1 MGEGLGAGRLDLGGG
16 AGGWGSRVSGRGW
29 GLGLLQLFPFTPAE
43 QRKRYSIEVMS
54 DFSTNEVNVSLGSLL
69 PRVALWEERQA

>member
-1 MGEGLGAGRLDLGGG
+1 MEG
-16 AGGWGSRVSGRGW
+16 